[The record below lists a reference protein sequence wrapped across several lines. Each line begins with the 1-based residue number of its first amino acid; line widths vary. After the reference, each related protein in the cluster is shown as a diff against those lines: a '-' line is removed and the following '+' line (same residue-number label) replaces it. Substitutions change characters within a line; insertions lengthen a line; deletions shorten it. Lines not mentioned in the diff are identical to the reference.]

1 MALSESHKAVLLAEL
16 KANKVTNALKVYD
29 SYCDCFLTL
38 GPVSNSMVMQLEV
51 VSRLLPFPLL
61 LPSCR
66 IDTIRA
72 QPVRYLFRAEQP
84 RNGNWHWL
92 YFSSAQFSD
101 I

>member
-16 KANKVTNALKVYD
+16 KANKVTNALNVYD
-29 SYCDCFLTL
+29 SYCDALHLDRFQILWSCNLR
-38 GPVSNSMVMQLEV
+38 V
-51 VSRLLPFPLL
+51 VSRLLHFRSSFLHAEL
-61 LPSCR
+61 IHQSS
-66 IDTIRA
+66 T
-72 QPVRYLFRAEQP
+72 VRYLFRAEQP